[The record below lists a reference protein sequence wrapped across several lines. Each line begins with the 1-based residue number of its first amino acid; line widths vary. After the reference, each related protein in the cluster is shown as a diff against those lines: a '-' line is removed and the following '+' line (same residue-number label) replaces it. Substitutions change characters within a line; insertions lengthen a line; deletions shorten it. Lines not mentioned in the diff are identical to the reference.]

1 MLLTGYALLILL
13 MWLIGSSLL
22 PVLIGQV
29 RQIVN
34 RVMGLGDSFFP
45 GACTDRYL
53 PLLIQDDSDMISK
66 IAKNTRIARVDQFM
80 SCAILPPPE
89 QASYILRRFTAR

>member
-1 MLLTGYALLILL
+1 
-13 MWLIGSSLL
+13 
-22 PVLIGQV
+22 
-29 RQIVN
+29 
-34 RVMGLGDSFFP
+34 
-45 GACTDRYL
+45 
-53 PLLIQDDSDMISK
+53 LIQDDSDMISK